1 MAKKKTK
8 TKTAEQRKKE
18 VDRIRKGTGKEKAK
32 KARSK
37 FKKYVT
43 ENPAEAA
50 ALGLMAV
57 PVVGWGAAGVV
68 RTAAGAA
75 KLYKKRKTITK
86 AAKKVYEKV
95 KTKVGPAAKTVG
107 GKLRRGFGPKHKK
120 AGKTYSTRRG
130 AEMGRAGSKK
140 HKVVR
145 KQDKVTTFRG
155 KKTVKKQ
162 YRVEP
167 TARAAATS
175 KKALFTYGATGYV
188 GSQLMS
194 RKTSAKPKKK
204 TNGAGKGPE
213 RVISQQGKGIGSYKG
228 RDSAGPNAIA
238 QPIKRPPPKKKSVG
252 PRKYKPGTSGGDR
265 PATRMHGS
273 EIFRKR
279 LGGQRKPGSR
289 GGY

>member
-8 TKTAEQRKKE
+8 KKTPAYL
-18 VDRIRKGTGKEKAK
+18 DTSKAK
-32 KARSK
+32 SRRAKLV
-37 FKKYVT
+37 KYAK
-43 ENPAEAA
+43 ENPLEAA
-50 ALGLMAV
+50 SIAAMGI
-57 PVVGWGAAGVV
+57 PVAGWAASGVL

-120 AGKTYSTRRG
+120 AGKVYSTKRG
-130 AEMGRAGSKK
+130 AEMGRAGSTK

-145 KQDKVTTFRG
+145 KKDKVTTGYKG
-155 KKTVKKQ
+155 KKKTTKQ

-167 TARAAATS
+167 TGRAAATS

-194 RKTSAKPKKK
+194 DKTSAKPKKK
-204 TNGAGKGPE
+204 TNGRGKGPGSVE
-213 RVISQQGKGIGSYKG
+213 SEQGKRVPGDYK
-228 RDSAGPNAIA
+228 SGPNAIA
-238 QPIKRPPPKKKSVG
+238 QPIKKPRPKRKPQGK
-252 PRKYKPGTSGGDR
+252 RKYKPGTSGGDR

-273 EIFRKR
+273 EIFRRR